1 MSTPRDDIGA
11 TAVSEA
17 EQAFLLREGPDALAR
32 QSASSIAAG
41 RRRGRERIINSAI
54 ALLGLGVLGWP
65 AAPMALFVLLGLAA
79 AWLADLVKLGVA
91 HQHVV
96 DGEDLRLADAEVW
109 VLVAGNGAA
118 GARRRRM
125 RLAPWAQLA
134 VAGWLLAGLA
144 FTVVYETRRL
154 DGVDLLAL
162 SLAHPDMLA
171 VLAATLLWQLGA
183 TAHGTHRQLR
193 SDEPIHFEPLL
204 DAVCYGAIVFL
215 WMVCGSIAVELA
227 AVLRGAAP
235 AALGMT
241 VLVVVTHLVLGW
253 RGVGELTAAA
263 DARRRSERLGRLLS
277 AAQRS
282 AD

>member
-11 TAVSEA
+11 SAMNDA

-32 QSASSIAAG
+32 QRESHIAAG
-41 RRRGRERIINSAI
+41 RRRGRERIINSTI

-65 AAPMALFVLLGLAA
+65 AAPMALFVLLGLVA
-79 AWLADLVKLGVA
+79 AWLADVVKLGVA

-118 GARRRRM
+118 GARRQRV

-134 VAGWLLAGLA
+134 IAGWLLAGLA
-144 FTVVYETRRL
+144 FTVVYETQRL

-183 TAHGTHRQLR
+183 TAYGTHRQLR
-193 SDEPIHFEPLL
+193 TDEPIGFEPLL

-241 VLVVVTHLVLGW
+241 VLVVVTHLVLAW
-253 RGVGELTAAA
+253 RGVGELAAAA

-277 AAQRS
+277 AAQRN

>member
-11 TAVSEA
+11 TAVNDA
-17 EQAFLLREGPDALAR
+17 EQAFLLREGPAALAR
-32 QSASSIAAG
+32 QSAAHIAAG
-41 RRRGRERIINSAI
+41 RRRGRERIINSGI

-79 AWLADLVKLGVA
+79 AWLADVVKLGVA
-91 HQHVV
+91 RQHVV

-118 GARRRRM
+118 GARRQRM

-134 VAGWLLAGLA
+134 IAGWLLAGLA

-154 DGVDLLAL
+154 DGIDLLAL

-171 VLAATLLWQLGA
+171 VLAATLLWQLA
-183 TAHGTHRQLR
+183 TTAYGTHRQLR
-193 SDEPIHFEPLL
+193 TDEAICFEPLL
-204 DAVCYGAIVFL
+204 DAVCYGAVVFL

-253 RGVGELTAAA
+253 RGLGELTAAA
-263 DARRRSERLGRLLS
+263 DARRRSERLARLLA
-277 AAQRS
+277 AAQRN